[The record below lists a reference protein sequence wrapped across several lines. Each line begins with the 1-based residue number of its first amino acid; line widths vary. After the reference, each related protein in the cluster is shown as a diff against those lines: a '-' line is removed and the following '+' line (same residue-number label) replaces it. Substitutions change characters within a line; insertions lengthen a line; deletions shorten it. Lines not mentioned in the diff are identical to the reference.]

1 MLRFAK
7 TLAVALMFVSAAVSV
22 SAQSFGTQ
30 RATPILTVDSDRM
43 FVESAFGTRVTQD
56 IEAEQSVLLAE
67 NRKIEAELEA
77 EEKRLTELRAD
88 MEPGEFRAVADAF
101 DERVQGIRVQQDG
114 KARAIAETRD
124 DQRALFFQAAQPV
137 LTELMREMRAEI
149 LIERRTVL
157 ISSNAIDI
165 TDRAIERLN
174 AALGDGRDLLEN
186 P

>member
-1 MLRFAK
+1 MLRFSKAI
-7 TLAVALMFVSAAVSV
+7 AVVLIFLGATVSV
-22 SAQSFGTQ
+22 SAQTFGVQ
-30 RATPILTVDSDRM
+30 RASPILTVDSERL
-43 FVESAFGTRVTQD
+43 FVESAYGVRVAQD
-56 IEAEQSVLLAE
+56 IEAGQSVLLAE

-101 DERVQGIRVQQDG
+101 DERVQGIRLQQDG

-124 DQRALFFQAAQPV
+124 SQRTVFFQAAQPV
-137 LTELMREMRAEI
+137 LAELMREAGAEI
-149 LIERRTVL
+149 LIERRAVL
-157 ISSNAIDI
+157 ISSNAIDV

-174 AALGDGRDLLEN
+174 TAIGDGRDLLEN

>member
-7 TLAVALMFVSAAVSV
+7 TIAVALMFMSAAVSV
-22 SAQSFGTQ
+22 SAQAFSGP

-43 FVESAFGTRVTQD
+43 FAESAFGARVSQD
-56 IEAEQSVLLAE
+56 VEAGQSVLLAE

-88 MEPGEFRAVADAF
+88 MAPEEFRAVADAF
-101 DERVQGIRVQQDG
+101 DERVQGIRVEQDG
-114 KARAIAETRD
+114 KARAIAENRD
-124 DQRALFFQAAQPV
+124 DQRTLFFQAAQPV
-137 LTELMREMRAEI
+137 LTEMMREMRAEI

-165 TDRAIERLN
+165 TDRAIERLD

>member
-1 MLRFAK
+1 
-7 TLAVALMFVSAAVSV
+7 MFVSAAVSV
-22 SAQSFGTQ
+22 SAQSFGTP

-43 FVESAFGTRVTQD
+43 FVESAFGMRVTQD

-165 TDRAIERLN
+165 TDRAIERLD

>member
-1 MLRFAK
+1 
-7 TLAVALMFVSAAVSV
+7 MFMSAAVSV
-22 SAQSFGTQ
+22 SAQTFGAP

-43 FVESAFGTRVTQD
+43 FAESAFGVRVSRD
-56 IEAEQSVLLAE
+56 VEAGQSVLLAE

>member
-7 TLAVALMFVSAAVSV
+7 TLTVALMFMSAAVSV
-22 SAQSFGTQ
+22 SAQTFSAP
-30 RATPILTVDSDRM
+30 RATPILTVESDRL
-43 FVESAFGTRVTQD
+43 FTESAFGVRVTQD
-56 IEAEQSVLLAE
+56 IEADQSVLLAE

-101 DERVQGIRVQQDG
+101 DERVQGIRVEQDG
-114 KARAIAETRD
+114 KARAIAEARD

-174 AALGDGRDLLEN
+174 SAIGDGRDLLEN